1 MSSVLKRL
9 AFLLLVVCVPAQAIE
24 DVLKIRIT
32 QGTEGAQPIA
42 IAPFAWNGGN
52 VPPPTDMAQV
62 IADDLARS
70 ALFAPIPFAELPSR
84 PATADQINYQDF
96 RMLGTPNLVIGR
108 LSQVGENRYVA
119 EFRLFDIFRSTQITG
134 FQVES
139 NAKELRRKA
148 HQFSDI
154 IYERLTGERGAFD
167 TRIAYITEH
176 PQGDPQRR
184 YRLIVADSDGFNPQP
199 TLQSPAPILSPTW
212 SPDGQQ
218 LAYVSFE
225 QERPRIYIQEL
236 ATGTRRLVSDFPG
249 LNSAPTFSPDGS
261 RLAIALSKDGNPEIY
276 LLYLG
281 SGRLQRLTN
290 NPAIDTEPAWAPD
303 GRSIVFT
310 SDRGGTP
317 NIYRVPITGGREQRL
332 TFEGRY
338 NSRAT
343 FSPEGTKIA
352 FVHQTS
358 GRFSIAT
365 LDLENDALRVLTD
378 TRLDESP
385 SFAPNGRMI
394 LYATSDA
401 EGPSLAAVSTDGRVR
416 QRLGVTRQV
425 VREPAWGP
433 FRSP

>member
-1 MSSVLKRL
+1 MLFVFKRL
-9 AFLLLVVCVPAQAIE
+9 AFVLLFVCVSVKAQD
-24 DVLKIRIT
+24 DVLRIRIT
-32 QGTEGAQPIA
+32 QGIEGAQPIS

-52 VPPPTDMAQV
+52 IPPPTDMAQV

-70 ALFAPIPFAELPSR
+70 ARFAPIPFNELPSK
-84 PATADQINYQDF
+84 PTAAESINFQDF
-96 RMLGTPNLVIGR
+96 RMLGTANLVIGR
-108 LSQVGENRYVA
+108 LTQGADNRFVA
-119 EFRLFDIFRSTQITG
+119 EFRLFDVFRGQQITG

-139 NAKELRRKA
+139 NAEELRRKA

-176 PQGDPQRR
+176 KLGDPKRR
-184 YRLIVADSDGFNPQP
+184 YRLIIADSDGFNPQA
-199 TLQSPAPILSPTW
+199 TLQSPAPILSPSW

-225 QERPRIYIQEL
+225 QERPRIFIQQL
-236 ATGTRRLVSDFPG
+236 TTGTRRMVADYPG

-261 RLAIALSKDGNPEIY
+261 RLAMVLSKDGNPEIY

-281 SGRLQRLTN
+281 SNRLQRLTN

-303 GRSIVFT
+303 GRSIIFT

-317 NIYRVPITGGREQRL
+317 NIYRLPITGGREERL

-338 NSRAT
+338 NARGT
-343 FSPEGTKIA
+343 FTPEGTKIA
-352 FVHQTS
+352 FVHQINS
-358 GRFSIAT
+358 RFAIAT
-365 LDLENDALRVLTD
+365 LDLENGAMRVLTD

-385 SFAPNGRMI
+385 SFAPNGSMI
-394 LYATSDA
+394 LYATSDDQ
-401 EGPSLAAVSTDGRVR
+401 GTSLAAVSTDGRVR
-416 QRLGVTRQV
+416 QRLGELVQV

-433 FRSP
+433 FRNP

>member
-1 MSSVLKRL
+1 MSLVFKRL
-9 AFLLLVVCVPAQAIE
+9 AFLLLFACVTAQAQD

-32 QGTEGAQPIA
+32 QGIEGAQPIA

-52 VPPPTDMAQV
+52 IPPPTDMAQV
-62 IADDLARS
+62 IADDLART
-70 ALFAPIPFAELPSR
+70 ARFAPIPFSELPSK
-84 PATADQINYQDF
+84 PTTADLVNFQDF
-96 RMLGTPNLVIGR
+96 RMLGTANLVIGR
-108 LSQVGENRYVA
+108 LTQSADNRFVA
-119 EFRLFDIFRSTQITG
+119 EFRLFDVFRAQQITG

-139 NAKELRRKA
+139 TAADLRRKA

-176 PQGDPQRR
+176 KLGDPKRR
-184 YRLIVADSDGFNPQP
+184 YRLIVADSDGFNPQA
-199 TLQSPAPILSPTW
+199 TLQSPAPILSPAW

-225 QERPRIYIQEL
+225 QERPRIFIQEL
-236 ATGTRRLVSDFPG
+236 ATGTRRMVADYPG

-261 RLAIALSKDGNPEIY
+261 RLAMVLSKDGNPEIY

-281 SGRLQRLTN
+281 SNRLQRLTN

-303 GRSIVFT
+303 GRSIIFT
-310 SDRGGTP
+310 SDRGGKP
-317 NIYRVPITGGREQRL
+317 NIYRLPITGGREERL

-338 NSRAT
+338 NARAT

-352 FVHQTS
+352 FVHQIN
-358 GRFSIAT
+358 GRFSIAN
-365 LDLENDALRVLTD
+365 LDLVNGALRVLTD
-378 TRLDESP
+378 TGLDESP
-385 SFAPNGRMI
+385 SFAPNGSMI
-394 LYATSDA
+394 LYATSDE
-401 EGPSLAAVSTDGRVR
+401 EGSSLAAVSTDGRVR
-416 QRLGVTRQV
+416 QRLGVAIQV

-433 FRSP
+433 FRNP

>member
-1 MSSVLKRL
+1 MFCVFKRL
-9 AFLLLVVCVPAQAIE
+9 SFLLLVASISAHAQD

-32 QGTEGAQPIA
+32 QGIEGAQPIA
-42 IAPFAWNGGN
+42 IAPFSWIGGN
-52 VPPPTDMAQV
+52 IPPQTDMAQV

-70 ALFAPIPFAELPSR
+70 ARFAPIPFSELPSK
-84 PATADQINYQDF
+84 PAAADQVNFQDF

-108 LSQVGENRYVA
+108 LTQQANNRFVA
-119 EFRLFDIFRSTQITG
+119 EFRLFDVFRAQQITG

-139 NAKELRRKA
+139 SAADLRRKA

-176 PQGDPQRR
+176 KLGDPKRR

-225 QERPRIYIQEL
+225 QERPRIFIQQL
-236 ATGTRRLVSDFPG
+236 STGTRRMVADFPG
-249 LNSAPTFSPDGS
+249 LNSAPSFSPDGS
-261 RLAIALSKDGNPEIY
+261 RLAMALSKDGNPEIY

-281 SGRLQRLTN
+281 SNRLQRLTN

-303 GRSIVFT
+303 GRSIIFT

-317 NIYRVPITGGREQRL
+317 NIYRVPITGGREERL

-343 FSPEGTKIA
+343 FSPQGTKIA
-352 FVHQTS
+352 FVHAVD

-365 LDLENDALRVLTD
+365 LDMENNALRILTD

-385 SFAPNGRMI
+385 SFAPNGSMI
-394 LYATSDA
+394 LYATSDD
-401 EGPSLAAVSTDGRVR
+401 EGSSLAAVSTDGRVR
-416 QRLGVTRQV
+416 QRLGVALQV

-433 FRSP
+433 FRNP

>member
-1 MSSVLKRL
+1 MLFVFKRL
-9 AFLLLVVCVPAQAIE
+9 AFVLLFVCVSVKAQD

-32 QGTEGAQPIA
+32 QGIEGAQPIA

-52 VPPPTDMAQV
+52 IPPPTDMAQV
-62 IADDLARS
+62 ITDDLARS
-70 ALFAPIPFAELPSR
+70 ARFAPIPFNELPSK
-84 PATADQINYQDF
+84 PTTADTVNFQDF
-96 RMLGTPNLVIGR
+96 RMLGTANLVIGR
-108 LSQVGENRYVA
+108 LTQGADNRFVA
-119 EFRLFDIFRSTQITG
+119 EFRLFDVFRKQQITG

-139 NAKELRRKA
+139 SAEELRRKA

-176 PQGDPQRR
+176 KLGDPKRR
-184 YRLIVADSDGFNPQP
+184 YRLTVADSDGFNPQA
-199 TLQSPAPILSPTW
+199 TLQSPAPILSPSW

-225 QERPRIYIQEL
+225 QERPRIFIQQL
-236 ATGTRRLVSDFPG
+236 TTGTRRMVSDYPG

-261 RLAIALSKDGNPEIY
+261 RLALVLSKDGNPEIY

-281 SGRLQRLTN
+281 SNRLQRLTN

-303 GRSIVFT
+303 GRSIIFT

-317 NIYRVPITGGREQRL
+317 NIYRLPITGGREERL

-338 NSRAT
+338 NARGT
-343 FSPEGTKIA
+343 FAPEGTKIA
-352 FVHQTS
+352 FVHQID
-358 GRFSIAT
+358 GRFAIAT
-365 LDLENDALRVLTD
+365 LDLVNGAMRVLSD

-385 SFAPNGRMI
+385 SFAPNGSMI
-394 LYATSDA
+394 LYATSDDQ
-401 EGPSLAAVSTDGRVR
+401 GTSLAAVSTDGRVR
-416 QRLGVTRQV
+416 QRLGELVQV

-433 FRSP
+433 FRNP